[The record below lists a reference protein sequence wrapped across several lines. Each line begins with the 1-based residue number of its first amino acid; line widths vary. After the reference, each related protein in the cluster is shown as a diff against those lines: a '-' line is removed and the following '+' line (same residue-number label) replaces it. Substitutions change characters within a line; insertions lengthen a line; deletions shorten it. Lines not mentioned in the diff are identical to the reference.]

1 MRKPFDFYP
10 TPLNIVRPMVDEY
23 IKRTPVVCRSTPV
36 WEPCV
41 GDGRITEALKAAGV
55 CDVMETDIQRGQNFF
70 DFDHAPLE
78 HVVTNPPFK
87 DIRKFIDH
95 AFAIGVKR
103 MALVCPERLW
113 ACKKG
118 KEQFMRHRPAV
129 FANMDWRED
138 YLGKGGSP
146 DRALAVSIWWK
157 PCADICHFE
166 VWSREKDRI

>member
-1 MRKPFDFYP
+1 MS
-10 TPLNIVRPMVDEY
+10 IVRLMVDKY
-23 IKRTPVVCRSTPV
+23 VKNTSTVYHSTPV
-36 WEPCV
+36 WEPCA
-41 GDGRITEALKAAGV
+41 GDGRIAEALKDAGV
-55 CDVMETDIQRGQNFF
+55 CDVMETDVQRGQDFF
-70 DFDHAPLE
+70 DFDHAPMQ

-118 KEQFMRHRPAV
+118 HEQFQRHRPNI

-146 DRALAVSIWWK
+146 DRALAVSIWWQ
-157 PCADICHFE
+157 PCADTCYFD
-166 VWSREKDRI
+166 VWSRDDIMAI